1 MCQIWPWQPQ
11 AAVPF
16 FQEARKI
23 LEADGLLALPTETFY
38 ALACHPFRPEALRR
52 LFAVKARSPDKPI
65 LLLVADPGRVP
76 EVAGDIPP
84 LAKGLMARFWP
95 GPLTLILPARPE
107 LSPLIT
113 GGTGTVGVRQPR
125 QRATLALLR
134 ALDFPLT
141 GTSANRAGEPPARTA
156 MEVAQ
161 ALGSELDGILDDG
174 PCPGGVPSTVVNLT
188 TQPPRLVRLG
198 AVRLDELMEL
208 LPDLAATREAH
219 G

>member
-1 MCQIWPWQPQ
+1 MCRIWPWPPQ
-11 AAVPF
+11 ATEPF
-16 FQEARKI
+16 IQQAREI
-23 LEADGLLALPTETFY
+23 LGADGLLAVPTETFY

-52 LFAVKARSPDKPI
+52 LFAVKGRPPDKPI
-65 LLLVADPGRVP
+65 LLLVAEPGRVP
-76 EVAGDIPP
+76 EVAGNIPP
-84 LAKGLMARFWP
+84 LAERLMARFWP

-107 LSPLIT
+107 LPPLIT

-156 MEVAQ
+156 QEVAQ
-161 ALGSELDGILDDG
+161 ALGSELDVILDDG
-174 PCPGGVPSTVVNLT
+174 PCPGGLPSTVVNLT
-188 TQPPRLVRLG
+188 IQPPRLVRLG
-198 AVRLDELMEL
+198 AVRLEELMVL

>member
-1 MCQIWPWQPQ
+1 M
-11 AAVPF
+11 
-16 FQEARKI
+16 QEARGI
-23 LEADGLLALPTETFY
+23 LEAGGLLAVPTETFY
-38 ALACHPFRPEALRR
+38 ALACHPFRPEGLRR
-52 LFAVKARSPDKPI
+52 LVAVKGRSPDKPI
-65 LLLVADPGRVP
+65 LLLVANTKRVP
-76 EVAGDIPP
+76 EVAREIPP
-84 LAKGLMARFWP
+84 LAERLMARFWP

-174 PCPGGVPSTVVNLT
+174 PCPGGVPSTVVDLIT
-188 TQPPRLVRLG
+188 RPPRLVRPG
-198 AVRLDELMEL
+198 AVPPEELREL
-208 LPDLAATREAH
+208 LPDLAATGEAH